1 MKETG
6 NQAQCRKE
14 RWTHWQIQIIFIQR
28 KQCQYQPHPFLGK
41 ILPPPP
47 PPAFWENLANLTTP
61 SQRGGRVVQ
70 SMIFADW
77 RVQNWKLGSNIILIN
92 KKIPGSNNFLINEV
106 QHFGS
111 YQDFPRFVIFFSK
124 ASLTLSG
131 LKHGHRSLEFT
142 NCIRK
147 PEKLLQINKDNNSI
161 N

>member
-1 MKETG
+1 MNTLADSDYFYTEKTMPIP
-6 NQAQCRKE
+6 
-14 RWTHWQIQIIFIQR
+14 T
-28 KQCQYQPHPFLGK
+28 PPFFGENSD
-41 ILPPPP
+41 PPP

-124 ASLTLSG
+124 ASLTLSS

-147 PEKLLQINKDNNSI
+147 PGKLFQINKDNNSI

>member
-1 MKETG
+1 MNTLADSDYFYTEKTMPIS
-6 NQAQCRKE
+6 
-14 RWTHWQIQIIFIQR
+14 T
-28 KQCQYQPHPFLGK
+28 PPFFEENSN
-41 ILPPPP
+41 
-47 PPAFWENLANLTTP
+47 PPAFWENLENLTTP
-61 SQRGGRVVQ
+61 SQRGGGGVQ

-92 KKIPGSNNFLINEV
+92 KKVPGSNNFLINEV

>member
-1 MKETG
+1 M
-6 NQAQCRKE
+6 
-14 RWTHWQIQIIFIQR
+14 
-28 KQCQYQPHPFLGK
+28 
-41 ILPPPP
+41 
-47 PPAFWENLANLTTP
+47 
-61 SQRGGRVVQ
+61 VQ

-147 PEKLLQINKDNNSI
+147 PEKLFQINKDNNSI